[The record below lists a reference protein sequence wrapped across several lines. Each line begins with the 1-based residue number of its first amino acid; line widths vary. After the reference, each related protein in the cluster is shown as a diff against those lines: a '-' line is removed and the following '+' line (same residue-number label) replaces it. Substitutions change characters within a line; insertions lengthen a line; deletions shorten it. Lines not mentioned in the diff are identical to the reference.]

1 MNCDCLTIHL
11 FLVEEMWIAEYNP
24 LIMLFEE
31 LGCPILQTLNAVNK
45 YTSNRKI
52 PYTQLPCYN
61 VGLNALVRCG
71 LQGVNFSYHS
81 FGPPK

>member
-1 MNCDCLTIHL
+1 
-11 FLVEEMWIAEYNP
+11 MWIAGHNP
-24 LIMLFEE
+24 IIMLFEE
-31 LGCPILQTLNAVNK
+31 LGFPIRQTLHAINK

-52 PYTQLPCYN
+52 PYTQLACYN